1 MEDDELQAIRAK
13 RMAELQAQAGNG
25 FGGSGSPMG
34 GTGGSSSGASGSQD
48 DAEKKQQMED
58 MRRNMLF
65 QILDNNARE
74 RLARINMVKADKA
87 RAVEDLLIRLA
98 QSNQLRN
105 KVSEQQLIDLLGQIN
120 QQEPSASQTKI
131 VYNRRRFDDDSDDE
145 YDL

>member
-1 MEDDELQAIRAK
+1 MEDDELQAIRAR
-13 RMAELQAQAGNG
+13 RMAELQAQAGAVP
-25 FGGSGSPMG
+25 GGASPIA
-34 GTGGSSSGASGSQD
+34 GSSGRPAQGD
-48 DAEKKQQMED
+48 DDDKKGQIEE
-58 MRRNMLF
+58 MRRTMHCQLY
-65 QILDNNARE
+65 QILDNSARE

-98 QSNQLRN
+98 QSNQLRG
-105 KVSEQQLIDLLGQIN
+105 KVSEQQLIDLLGKIN